1 MSVETISATLSN
13 EEHTKTTFMPASWLK
28 KIEFIKR
35 LISDNNLLIALLGEE
50 GSGKTTFFNHMC
62 AGLPEFL
69 SFRLTAK
76 PLFDESQLETQ
87 FCRLL
92 KGAEGSTLGMV
103 IAQYSAEKKHVLVII
118 DDAHFLTIK
127 FIETLLQAIKQQG
140 DGVYFHVC
148 LAADFSLVKTL
159 NYLAE
164 DKYRD
169 LIHSVELGPLTEA
182 ETRKYVEDYFL
193 NHPHMVQE
201 ITLEQHKAFYQ
212 LTEGHLLRINHK
224 LPTHFTITSPDIV
237 VKEAKPIF
245 NQVAMMTGML
255 VLGLALIFTWQKKP
269 STKIEEKRFKPTSS
283 IVLREELPKSIA
295 SYIPAYYDLSLRQA
309 VVATPLHQNEIS
321 RIDEEKAS
329 FILPHAV
336 VDKVIVAP
344 KNIAKLAKKLSK
356 APPIVKVEQAITKQA
371 RYTIQLLASHRK
383 DELKRFA
390 TTHHLQGNV
399 QFRHTE
405 RYGKDWYLLTLGEFG
420 SQDHAKSALDKLPKD
435 IAHYKPWVRLI
446 KDINHQG

>member
-1 MSVETISATLSN
+1 MSVKTISATLSN
-13 EEHTKTTFMPASWLK
+13 EEHIKTTFMPVAWLK

-35 LISDNNLLIALLGEE
+35 LIADNNLLIALLGEE

-62 AGLPEFL
+62 AGLPELL

-76 PLFDESQLETQ
+76 PSFDESQLEAQ

-92 KGAEGSTLGMV
+92 KRAEGSTLGMV

-127 FIETLLQAIKQQG
+127 FIEALLQAIKQQG

-159 NYLAE
+159 NDLAE

-182 ETRKYVEDYFL
+182 ETKKYVEDYFL
-193 NHPHMVQE
+193 NHPHMVQD

-224 LPTHFTITSPDIV
+224 LPIHFTIKSPDIV
-237 VKEAKPIF
+237 VKETRPLF
-245 NQVAMMTGML
+245 NQVMMMTGML
-255 VLGLALIFTWQKKP
+255 VLGLALIFTWQKKH
-269 STKIEEKRFKPTSS
+269 STQSEEKQLKPISS
-283 IVLREELPKSIA
+283 IVLEEELPKSIA
-295 SYIPAYYDLSLRQA
+295 SYIPAYYDLSLRQT
-309 VVATPLHQNEIS
+309 VLATPLQKNVIS
-321 RIDEEKAS
+321 RIDEEHAT

-344 KNIAKLAKKLSK
+344 KYIAKSAKKVSK
-356 APPIVKVEQAITKQA
+356 LASLVKVERVITRQA

-383 DELKRFA
+383 DKLKRFA
-390 TTHHLQGNV
+390 TTHHIQGDV

-420 SQDHAKSALDKLPKD
+420 RQDHAKSALDKLPKE
-435 IAHYKPWVRLI
+435 IADYKPWVRLI
-446 KDINHQG
+446 KDIKEQG